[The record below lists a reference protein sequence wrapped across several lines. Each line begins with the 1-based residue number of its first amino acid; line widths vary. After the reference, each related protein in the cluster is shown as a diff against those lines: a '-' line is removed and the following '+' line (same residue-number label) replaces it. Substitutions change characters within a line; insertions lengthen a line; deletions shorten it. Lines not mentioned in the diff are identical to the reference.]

1 MIYFTLQEMMAVR
14 AERDELE
21 RKGQEL
27 CSAYGNSLVTIH
39 DLEVENAKLRVS
51 NGKWER
57 ENKLLRNKLPRNH
70 YPHRY

>member
-27 CSAYGNSLVTIH
+27 CQAYDNSLILIH

-51 NGKWER
+51 NG
-57 ENKLLRNKLPRNH
+57 ENK
-70 YPHRY
+70 